1 MTYVGSDWVEIDRWE
16 DSTGYGNRVQWRIQA
31 YSSQDVAS
39 NTSRINFRLQKSI
52 SDGSAWASDSKS
64 FTIVGYGANG
74 DRHSASQTWVYG
86 SVSDTSWV
94 NVGGDTSDMY
104 WSGVAH
110 RSDGTLSLTANATGD
125 RVWGGTFDTDISI
138 ELPRI
143 PRASSPSVSPN
154 PQTWT
159 STNTNRITV
168 NTNRKSSGFTHKIRC
183 DVWGFQ
189 QTKTG
194 VGASTTFDIPY
205 SALASM
211 PDNLTSFSG
220 SIHTQTYSGST
231 AIGSE
236 VRTYWT
242 IKLDTSI
249 EHPNIGT
256 ITVEDTNS
264 RTSAIVGEETFI
276 YGISTLQATI
286 PLTVSGSYT
295 QLASATV
302 TCGNKSQ
309 TYTLS
314 GTSQTITFTFDK
326 VNASSLSV
334 TVKDKRGTSVS
345 KTKSY
350 TLMAYQP
357 VTATG
362 TVGRVTAT
370 GSTAVG
376 QVSGVAYGGD
386 YGQAS
391 NELTITYK
399 YKEHD
404 ATTWTDSTYSATL
417 SLNEGQQTYTHAIT
431 LLEEYDYQKQYD
443 IQFVVNDLFNTATYT
458 AQLMQGL
465 PILSWD
471 ETEVDVFGDLH
482 IHNRDNPYVW
492 QDVMAGFDAVFANYG
507 QKNLLPL
514 DCSTTT
520 SNGITYTV
528 NSDGSIKVNGTAS
541 TTSFFNLSDA
551 FELESGREYIM
562 SGTHVANDG
571 IQIHLRYASQAETIA
586 RASEEDVTF
595 TAPSSAIYPYIIV
608 SSGTT
613 LDNVTVYPM
622 IRDARIA
629 SEEFVPFAP
638 NTEWNYK
645 SFSNSSAGV
654 TSGSVR
660 WMVIGRVCFANFYD
674 VVLTNVSHATN
685 AILCSGLPPARTAM
699 LFLISA
705 FGTGYS
711 AMRMRVDTDGNVYF
725 HYAGTSLATQHYGQV
740 FYIIK

>member
-1 MTYVGSDWVEIDRWE
+1 MVYIGSSWTEIDWWS
-16 DSTGYGNRVQWRIQA
+16 DSLPAGNTIYWRLVA
-31 YSSQDVAS
+31 KSSQDVPS
-39 NTSRINFRLQKSI
+39 NTSRIDFKWQTRVT
-52 SDGSAWASDSKS
+52 DGSAFNDDTHTYEVTGIDEKNHSHNASVSWKFGTVTSESYVDVGGSDYWGSVYHADDGTYSETAYVSGTRWNNNTFSDSY
-64 FTIVGYGANG
+64 TI
-74 DRHSASQTWVYG
+74 
-86 SVSDTSWV
+86 
-94 NVGGDTSDMY
+94 
-104 WSGVAH
+104 
-110 RSDGTLSLTANATGD
+110 SLPT
-125 RVWGGTFDTDISI
+125 
-138 ELPRI
+138 I

-154 PQTWT
+154 PQTWS

-168 NTNRKSSGFTHKIRC
+168 NTNRKSSSFTHKVRC

-189 QTKTG
+189 QTKNG

-220 SIHTQTYSGST
+220 SIHTQTYSGNT

-256 ITVEDTNS
+256 ITVEDINT
-264 RTSAIVGEETFI
+264 RTSAIVGAETFI

-302 TCGNKSQ
+302 TCGTKSQ
-309 TYTLS
+309 TYSLS

-326 VNASSLSV
+326 VNASSLKV
-334 TVKDKRGTSVS
+334 TVKDKRGTSVT
-345 KTKSY
+345 KTKTY
-350 TLMAYQP
+350 TLMPYQP
-357 VTATG
+357 VTATA

-376 QVSGVAYGGD
+376 QVSGVAYGGN

-391 NELTITYK
+391 NELTITYR

-404 ATTWTDSTYSATL
+404 SSTWIDSAYTATL
-417 SLNEGQQTYTHAIT
+417 SLNSGQQTYTHAIT

-443 IQFVVNDLFNTATYT
+443 IRFVVNDLFNTATYT

-482 IHNRDNPYVW
+482 IHNRDNPTNW
-492 QDVMAGFDAVFANYG
+492 QDVMAGFDAVFAHGG

-514 DCSTTT
+514 DCSTRT

-528 NSDGSIKVNGTAS
+528 NSDGSIKVNGTA
-541 TTSFFNLSDA
+541 TATSFFNVSEA
-551 FELESGREYIM
+551 FQLESGREYIM
-562 SGTHVANDG
+562 SGTHQSNNE
-571 IQIHLRYASQAETIA
+571 IQIHLRYASQAEVIA
-586 RASEEDVTF
+586 RASEDDVTF
-595 TAPSSAIYPYIIV
+595 TAPSSAIYPYIVVYNGATI
-608 SSGTT
+608 
-613 LDNVTVYPM
+613 DNVTVYPM
-622 IRDARIA
+622 IRDTRIA
-629 SEEFVPFAP
+629 SEDYVAP
-638 NTEWNYK
+638 LFTTRT
-645 SFSNSSAGV
+645 F
-654 TSGSVR
+654 TSGSVS
-660 WMVIGRVCFANFYD
+660 VSANASAHTDITVTAPSGYRV
-674 VVLTNVSHATN
+674 L
-685 AILCSGLPPARTAM
+685 AILRTWTNGDILANYVSTTTGSVLGGQTSVTAWTRNPKSSATSVTITVEV
-699 LFLISA
+699 LFIRA
-705 FGTGYS
+705 
-711 AMRMRVDTDGNVYF
+711 
-725 HYAGTSLATQHYGQV
+725 
-740 FYIIK
+740 

>member
-1 MTYVGSDWVEIDRWE
+1 MVYVGSSWVELDYWTSPSWGDYDARMRVLAR
-16 DSTGYGNRVQWRIQA
+16 STQSITSN
-31 YSSQDVAS
+31 AS
-39 NTSRINFRLQKSI
+39 NLYFKLQKRVTG
-52 SDGSAWASDSKS
+52 GSAYNRDDISFKITGTGAS
-64 FTIVGYGANG
+64 G
-74 DRHSASQTWVYG
+74 DGHSATQTWNFG

-94 NVGGDTSDMY
+94 DVGGDTSDMY
-104 WSGVAH
+104 WSSVKH
-110 RSDGTLSLTANATGD
+110 NDDGTLTLTATAS
-125 RVWGGTFDTDISI
+125 GGRPLGGSFDTDISI

-143 PRASSPSVSPN
+143 ARASSPTITPN
-154 PQTWT
+154 PQTWS

-168 NTNRKSSGFTHKIRC
+168 NTNRKSSGFTHTIRC
-183 DVWGFQ
+183 DVWNFQ

-231 AIGSE
+231 RIGSE

-256 ITVEDTNS
+256 ITVEDINT
-264 RTSAIVGEETFI
+264 RTSAIVGAETFI

-286 PLTVSGSYT
+286 PLTVSGDYT
-295 QLASATV
+295 QLASAVV

-326 VNASSLSV
+326 VDAPSL
-334 TVKDKRGTSVS
+334 TVKVTDKRGTSVT

-357 VTATG
+357 ETLTA

-376 QVSGVAYGGD
+376 QVSGIAYGGN

-391 NELTITYK
+391 NSLTVTYK

-404 ATTWTDSTYSATL
+404 SSTWTDSTYSATL

-443 IQFVVNDLFNTATYT
+443 IQFIVNDLFNTATYECR
-458 AQLMQGL
+458 LMQGL

-471 ETEVDVFGDLH
+471 ETEVDVWGSLH
-482 IHNRDNPYVW
+482 IHNREKPTVW
-492 QDVMAGFDAVFANYG
+492 QDVMDGFDAVLAHGG

-528 NSDGSIKVNGTAS
+528 NSDGSIKVSGTA
-541 TTSFFNLSDA
+541 TATSFFNLSDA

-562 SGTHVANDG
+562 SGTHIANDG

-586 RASEEDVTF
+586 RAQEDDITF
-595 TAPSSAIYPYIIV
+595 TAPSSAIYPYIVV

-629 SEEFVPFAP
+629 SEEYVPYVPSTKLLLAKVFTSSSFTMANGASTSVNIP
-638 NTEWNYK
+638 ITIPSGYKTLSVMHTWCNGNVLASSSNTPTGYN
-645 SFSNSSAGV
+645 
-654 TSGSVR
+654 
-660 WMVIGRVCFANFYD
+660 I
-674 VVLTNVSHATN
+674 TNVTVWVRNISGGSTTVTAS
-685 AILCSGLPPARTAM
+685 CSV
-699 LFLISA
+699 LFIRSEFA
-705 FGTGYS
+705 
-711 AMRMRVDTDGNVYF
+711 
-725 HYAGTSLATQHYGQV
+725 
-740 FYIIK
+740 